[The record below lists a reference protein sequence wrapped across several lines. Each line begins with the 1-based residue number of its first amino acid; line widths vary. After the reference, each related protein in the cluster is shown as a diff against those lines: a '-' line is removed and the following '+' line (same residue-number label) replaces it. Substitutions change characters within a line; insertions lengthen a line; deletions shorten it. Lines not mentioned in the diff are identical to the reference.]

1 MDGIRHYIGRVGKRV
16 RRVGRFT
23 TWAAAAAMVAVT
35 HLPSNAL
42 AQSFTLNLQDADIE
56 TLITTV
62 SEVTGRNFIVDP
74 RVQGKVTVI
83 SARPLRDNEVYQVFL
98 SVLNVHGYV
107 AVQAGN
113 VTKILPEAP
122 EPVRAAMS
130 RRWMSARASCP
141 FKRAC

>member
-83 SARPLRDNEVYQVFL
+83 SARAAARQRGLPGLLVGVERAWLCGCSGGQRHQDFTR
-98 SVLNVHGYV
+98 G
-107 AVQAGN
+107 AGSN
-113 VTKILPEAP
+113 RFE
-122 EPVRAAMS
+122 
-130 RRWMSARASCP
+130 RR
-141 FKRAC
+141 

>member
-1 MDGIRHYIGRVGKRV
+1 MKRARHMGRVA
-16 RRVGRFT
+16 
-23 TWAAAAAMVAVT
+23 TWAAAAAMVAGAS
-35 HLPSNAL
+35 LPSNAL

-83 SARPLRDNEVYQVFL
+83 SARPLRDSEVYQVFL

-113 VTKILPEAP
+113 VTKILPEAMARTGSSGS
-122 EPVRAAMS
+122 EPTLDEIVTRVVRIRNVPAE
-130 RRWMSARASCP
+130 
-141 FKRAC
+141 